1 MSGVTFN
8 RNRVKLKKLL
18 GIRARL
24 ALLALILVA
33 PLMLER
39 VRSLEET
46 RSKQIAA
53 ASEEFANIT
62 QHSADTQR
70 EVISSVET
78 MLKSAAY
85 IRASGGIARSCEI
98 LRASLPTNL
107 PWIRS
112 IMIVAKDG
120 LVQCSTLN
128 MQVGLNLGDR
138 EYFRKAQETRDFVF
152 SDYLFGKTNGRPM
165 MMAAYP
171 VAAINPEED
180 AVVVAGINIDW
191 LSKIMTNL
199 GGRPGISSLLVDSA
213 GIVIAAPADQSS
225 MIGRPLDNVPL
236 LSAIAEKALSSDT
249 PDGFAFIYRRPT
261 APNASISFARIS
273 GTQSRLIVSID
284 EAKVTAAINREIRTA
299 YLQLGFVCL
308 FVLLGALIGA
318 EKLIIN
324 PIEVM
329 TGMAKRF
336 GEGDWSARVARNKL
350 PSEFMPLARAFNAM
364 AAQLSQRERELVAT
378 NDRLT
383 VMASIDML
391 SGLANRRGFQSRLD
405 FEWMKAQQY
414 NSELSLL
421 MIDVDHF
428 KLYNDTYG
436 HPEGDACLTR
446 LGETLAGIAADTMG
460 FAGRYGGEEF
470 CLLLPNTDSL
480 KALEIGETVR
490 AAVRTSAIPHVTSSH
505 QTVTV
510 SIGVAATLPNDTQR
524 PGDLIEAADAA
535 LYAAKHRGR
544 NTVVEHGF
552 TQADRRSRDGAGG
565 VAISR
570 SRIPAAPQPGAGY
583 TKSRKQPHAKKGIWL
598 GIAALFLHCQ
608 SCGTTRQGPS
618 PRPEAESLS
627 PSPAARARPRVRSR

>member
-1 MSGVTFN
+1 MSTVTFN

-18 GIRARL
+18 GIRTRL
-24 ALLALILVA
+24 VLLALILVA

-39 VRSLEET
+39 VRSLEHA
-46 RSKQIAA
+46 RSKQIALA
-53 ASEEFANIT
+53 TEEFLNIA

-70 EVISSVET
+70 EVVSSVET

-85 IRASGGIARSCEI
+85 IRASSGIGRSCEI
-98 LRASLPTNL
+98 LRASLPSNL

-112 IMIVAKDG
+112 IMIASKDG

-128 MQVGLNLGDR
+128 IQVGLQIGDR
-138 EYFRKAQETRDFVF
+138 EYFKKAQASRDFVF

-213 GIVIAAPADQSS
+213 GVVLAAPTDQTS
-225 MIGRPLDNVPL
+225 MIGRPLDSVPL
-236 LSAIAEKALSSDT
+236 MSAAAEKALSADAPSGSLSFTASDGSNRT
-249 PDGFAFIYRRPT
+249 
-261 APNASISFARIS
+261 ISFSRIS

-284 EAKVTAAINREIRTA
+284 ETRVTEAINREIRNA

-324 PIEVM
+324 PIEMM

-336 GEGDWSARVARNKL
+336 GEGDRSARVARNKL
-350 PSEFMPLARAFNAM
+350 PAEFMPLARAFNAM
-364 AAQLSQRERELVAT
+364 AAQLSQRERELLAN

-383 VMASIDML
+383 VIASIDML

-414 NSELSLL
+414 NSQLSLL

-480 KALEIGETVR
+480 KALAIGEM
-490 AAVRTSAIPHVTSSH
+490 VRTAVLDLKIPHHTSSH
-505 QTVTV
+505 HTVTV
-510 SIGVAATLPNDTQR
+510 SIGVAGTLPNDTQR

-552 TQADRRSRDGAGG
+552 VRMADQAGMALAG
-565 VAISR
+565 
-570 SRIPAAPQPGAGY
+570 
-583 TKSRKQPHAKKGIWL
+583 
-598 GIAALFLHCQ
+598 
-608 SCGTTRQGPS
+608 
-618 PRPEAESLS
+618 
-627 PSPAARARPRVRSR
+627 

>member
-1 MSGVTFN
+1 MSSVIFN

-18 GIRARL
+18 GIRTRL
-24 ALLALILVA
+24 VLLALILVA

-39 VRSLEET
+39 VRSLEHA
-46 RSKQIAA
+46 RSKQIALA
-53 ASEEFANIT
+53 TEEFLNIA

-70 EVISSVET
+70 EVVSSVET

-85 IRASGGIARSCEI
+85 IRASSGIGRSCEI
-98 LRASLPTNL
+98 LRASLPSNL

-112 IMIVAKDG
+112 IMIASKDG

-128 MQVGLNLGDR
+128 IQVGLQIGDR
-138 EYFRKAQETRDFVF
+138 EYFRKAQASRDFVF

-171 VAAINPEED
+171 VSAINPEED

-213 GIVIAAPADQSS
+213 GVVLAAPTDQTS
-225 MIGRPLDNVPL
+225 MIGRPLDSVPL
-236 LSAIAEKALSSDT
+236 MSAAAEKALSSDAPT
-249 PDGFAFIYRRPT
+249 GSLSFTASDGSNRT
-261 APNASISFARIS
+261 ISFSRIS

-284 EAKVTAAINREIRTA
+284 ETRVTEAINREIRNA

-336 GEGDWSARVARNKL
+336 GEGDRSARVARNRL
-350 PSEFMPLARAFNAM
+350 PAEFMPLARAFNAM
-364 AAQLSQRERELVAT
+364 AAQLSQRERELLAN

-383 VMASIDML
+383 VIASIDML

-414 NSELSLL
+414 NSQLSLL

-480 KALEIGETVR
+480 KALAIGER
-490 AAVRTSAIPHVTSSH
+490 VRTAVLGLKIPHHTSSH
-505 QTVTV
+505 HTVTV
-510 SIGVAATLPNDTQR
+510 SIGVASTLPNDAQR

-552 TQADRRSRDGAGG
+552 ARMVDQAGMALAG
-565 VAISR
+565 
-570 SRIPAAPQPGAGY
+570 
-583 TKSRKQPHAKKGIWL
+583 
-598 GIAALFLHCQ
+598 
-608 SCGTTRQGPS
+608 
-618 PRPEAESLS
+618 
-627 PSPAARARPRVRSR
+627 

>member
-1 MSGVTFN
+1 MSRVAFN
-8 RNRVKLKKLL
+8 RKRVKLKKLL
-18 GIRARL
+18 GIRTRL
-24 ALLALILVA
+24 AVLALVLVA

-46 RSKQIAA
+46 RSKQMAA
-53 ASEEFANIT
+53 ASEEFASLT
-62 QHSADTQR
+62 RHSTDIQR
-70 EVISSVET
+70 EVVSSVET

-112 IMIVAKDG
+112 IMFVSKDG

-128 MQVGLNLGDR
+128 FQVGLNLSDR
-138 EYFRKAQETRDFVF
+138 EYFRKAQQTGDFVF
-152 SDYLFGKTNGRPM
+152 SDYLFGKTNNRPM

-171 VAAINPEED
+171 VAAVNAEQD

-199 GGRPGISSLLVDSA
+199 GGRSGISSLLIDST
-213 GIVIAAPADQSS
+213 GVVIAAPPDQASL
-225 MIGRPLDNVPL
+225 IGRSLDTVPL
-236 LSAIAEKALSSDT
+236 MAAVAETALNTEAPSGAVSFT
-249 PDGFAFIYRRPT
+249 AADGARRQL
-261 APNASISFARIS
+261 NFARIP
-273 GTQSRLIVSID
+273 GTQSRLVVSID
-284 EAKVTAAINREIRTA
+284 EAKVTAAINRDIRTA
-299 YLQLGFVCL
+299 YIQLVFVCL

-318 EKLIIN
+318 EKLIIE
-324 PIEVM
+324 PIGMM
-329 TGMAKRF
+329 TDMAKRF
-336 GEGDWSARVARNKL
+336 GESDWSARVAYHRL
-350 PSEFMPLARAFNAM
+350 PAEFVPLARAFNAM
-364 AAQLSQRERELVAT
+364 AARLSQREREMVAN

-414 NSELSLL
+414 GSELSLL

-436 HPEGDACLTR
+436 HPEGDACLTK
-446 LGETLAGIAADTMG
+446 LGGALAGIAADNMG
-460 FAGRYGGEEF
+460 FAARYGGEEF
-470 CLLLPNTDSL
+470 SLLLPNTS
-480 KALEIGETVR
+480 ALRAMEIGETVR
-490 AAVRTSAIPHVTSSH
+490 ATIRALELPHATSSH
-505 QTVTV
+505 EAVTV
-510 SIGVAATLPNDTQR
+510 SVGVACTMPGEAQR

-552 TQADRRSRDGAGG
+552 IRLVDEAGM
-565 VAISR
+565 AL
-570 SRIPAAPQPGAGY
+570 AG
-583 TKSRKQPHAKKGIWL
+583 
-598 GIAALFLHCQ
+598 
-608 SCGTTRQGPS
+608 
-618 PRPEAESLS
+618 
-627 PSPAARARPRVRSR
+627 

>member
-1 MSGVTFN
+1 MSGVIFS

-24 ALLALILVA
+24 ALLAVILVA

-39 VRSLEET
+39 ARSLESART
-46 RSKQIAA
+46 KQIAQA
-53 ASEEFANIT
+53 TEEFANLT
-62 QHSADTQR
+62 KHSADTQR

-85 IRASGGIARSCEI
+85 IRASGGVARSCEI

-107 PWIRS
+107 PWIRA
-112 IMIVAKDG
+112 IMFVSKDG
-120 LVQCSTLN
+120 LVQCATMNIL
-128 MQVGLNLGDR
+128 VGLQLGDR
-138 EYFRKAQETRDFVF
+138 EYFRKAQASGDFVF
-152 SDYLFGKTNGRPM
+152 SDYLSAKSNNRPI

-171 VAAINPEED
+171 VSAINLEED

-191 LSKIMTNL
+191 MSKIMSNL
-199 GGRPGISSLLVDSA
+199 GGRPGISALLVDSS
-213 GIVIAAPADQSS
+213 GTVMAAPADQSS
-225 MIGRPLDNVPL
+225 MIGRSLDSVPL
-236 LSAIAEKALSSDT
+236 LASIADKALGSETPTGSISFTGSDGSKRT
-249 PDGFAFIYRRPT
+249 V
-261 APNASISFARIS
+261 SFARIP

-284 EAKVTAAINREIRTA
+284 EAKVTGAIDRDIRTA

-329 TGMAKRF
+329 TGMARRF
-336 GEGDWSARVARNKL
+336 GEGDASARVARSRL
-350 PSEFMPLARAFNAM
+350 PSEFVPLARAFNTM

-405 FEWMKAQQY
+405 FEWMRAQQY

-436 HPEGDACLTR
+436 HPEGDACLSR
-446 LGETLAGIAADTMG
+446 IGETLAGIAADTMG

-470 CLLLPNTDSL
+470 CLLLPNTGAIR
-480 KALEIGETVR
+480 ALEIGEMVR
-490 AAVRTSAIPHVTSSH
+490 AAVVDLGVPHATSSH
-505 QTVTV
+505 RTVTV
-510 SIGVAATLPNDTQR
+510 SVGVAATLPSDTQR

-552 TQADRRSRDGAGG
+552 VKLVDEA
-565 VAISR
+565 
-570 SRIPAAPQPGAGY
+570 
-583 TKSRKQPHAKKGIWL
+583 
-598 GIAALFLHCQ
+598 GIALA
-608 SCGTTRQGPS
+608 S
-618 PRPEAESLS
+618 
-627 PSPAARARPRVRSR
+627 

>member
-8 RNRVKLKKLL
+8 RRRVKLKQLL

-24 ALLALILVA
+24 ALLAVLLVA
-33 PLMLER
+33 PLMLDR
-39 VRSLEET
+39 ARSLEDA
-46 RSKQIAA
+46 RARQITQ
-53 ASEEFANIT
+53 ASEEFSNLAK
-62 QHSADTQR
+62 HSADTQR

-112 IMIVAKDG
+112 IMFASKDG
-120 LVQCSTLN
+120 LVQCATMNIL
-128 MQVGLNLGDR
+128 VGLQIGDR
-138 EYFRKAQETRDFVF
+138 EYFKKAQATGGFVF
-152 SDYLFGKTNGRPM
+152 SDYLFGKTNTLPI

-171 VAAINPEED
+171 VSAINMDED

-199 GGRPGISSLLVDSA
+199 GGRTGISSVLVDGA
-213 GIVIAAPADQSS
+213 GVVMAAPADQSS
-225 MIGRPLDNVPL
+225 MIGRPLDNLPL
-236 LSAIAEKALSSDT
+236 MAAISEKALSSDAPT
-249 PDGFAFIYRRPT
+249 GSVSFTATDGSKRDV
-261 APNASISFARIS
+261 SFARIP

-336 GEGDWSARVARNKL
+336 GQGDWSARVAKSRL
-350 PSEFMPLARAFNAM
+350 PAEFIPLARAFNAM

-391 SGLANRRGFQSRLD
+391 SGLANRRAFQTRLD

-414 NSELSLL
+414 NTELSLL

-436 HPEGDACLTR
+436 HPEGDACLTK
-446 LGETLAGIAADTMG
+446 LGETLSGIAADSMG

-470 CLLLPNTDSL
+470 CLVLPNTDAVR
-480 KALEIGETVR
+480 ALEIGETVR
-490 AAVRTSAIPHVTSSH
+490 AAVQDLALPHVTSNY
-505 QTVTV
+505 QTVTASV
-510 SIGVAATLPNDTQR
+510 GVACTKPNASER

-535 LYAAKHRGR
+535 LYAAKGRGR
-544 NTVVEHGF
+544 NTVVEHGIVRVSKS
-552 TQADRRSRDGAGG
+552 AAEMAMAG
-565 VAISR
+565 
-570 SRIPAAPQPGAGY
+570 
-583 TKSRKQPHAKKGIWL
+583 
-598 GIAALFLHCQ
+598 
-608 SCGTTRQGPS
+608 
-618 PRPEAESLS
+618 
-627 PSPAARARPRVRSR
+627 